1 MRYGRAVKIARAI
14 AGLEQRELAK
24 LAGIDPSH
32 ISLIERG
39 KRNPTV
45 ATLEKI
51 ARPLGLPYHI
61 LTLLA
66 SESKDLKNVRPSEVR
81 ELGEIL
87 ARALLIGKDV
97 NRSKPKKSRSG
108 RRSKA

>member
-1 MRYGRAVKIARAI
+1 MNYGRAVRIARAI
-14 AGLEQRELAK
+14 AGLEQRDLAR
-24 LAGIDPSH
+24 LANLDSSH

-51 ARPLGLPYHI
+51 AKALEIPYHL

-66 SESKDLKNVRPSEVR
+66 AETGDLKNVGAAETKQ
-81 ELGEIL
+81 LGEHL
-87 ARALLIGKDV
+87 ARVLLTNKYDNSTGRKT
-97 NRSKPKKSRSG
+97 
-108 RRSKA
+108 RRSDGRTKS